1 MHITLIFNQFMRL
14 FDTFRCIIDAH
25 KFKPS
30 LDGHN
35 ILMRI
40 FPNDKFVDA
49 YNFDTPPVY
58 GNI

>member
-1 MHITLIFNQFMRL
+1 MRIFE
-14 FDTFRCIIDAH
+14 TFWCIIDAH

-58 GNI
+58 EETYDVS